1 MNKFLKEILEQPKA
15 IENVIGFYTHAE
27 GLELLEKIRTI
38 ISEKRIEQII
48 FTGMGSS
55 YFISHAASGLFNSLE
70 IHSIYINTSE
80 LLHYNYFLLNKPTML
95 VCLSQSGESFEI
107 KEILK
112 RLPSTVFS
120 VGIVNDEKSALAKEA
135 NVALLCKGGKE
146 DMTSTKT
153 YVVTSLVAFIL
164 GWYLSGNWNTTKI
177 KMLNRLQANFE
188 LFFHSDNW
196 LKDILVF
203 FGNVGAIQIIARGP
217 AFSTA
222 SQSALMFREATH
234 IAATSFL
241 GGEFRHGP
249 MEMVTR
255 NFQSILFAAEGKTLK
270 QSLRM
275 AEDIVT
281 FGGKVWL
288 ITNIQRDW
296 NNRNIIPLFIDESD
310 EFLFSIQS
318 IVPVQL
324 FIDAYAKAKN
334 FEAGSFSRGAK
345 VTSIE

>member
-1 MNKFLKEILEQPKA
+1 MDKFLKEILEQPKA
-15 IENVIGFYTHAE
+15 IKNVISFYTHAE

-38 ISEKRIEQII
+38 IPEKSIEQII

-55 YFISHAASGLFNSLE
+55 YFISHAASELFNSLE
-70 IHSIYINTSE
+70 IHSIYVNASE

-120 VGIVNDEKSALAKEA
+120 VGIVNDEKSTLAKKA

-146 DMTSTKT
+146 EMTSTKT

-164 GWYLSGNWNTTKI
+164 GWYLSGDWNTTKI
-177 KMLNRLQANFE
+177 KMLNRLQTNFE

-249 MEMVTR
+249 MEMVTKD
-255 NFQSILFAAEGKTLK
+255 FQSILFAAEGKTL
-270 QSLRM
+270 QQNLRM
-275 AEDIVT
+275 AEDIAT

-296 NNRNIIPLFIDESD
+296 NNKNIIPFFIDESD

-324 FIDAYAKAKN
+324 FIDAYAKSRN

>member
-1 MNKFLKEILEQPKA
+1 MNQFLKEILEQPKA
-15 IENVIGFYTHAE
+15 IENVINFYTKVE
-27 GLELLEKIRTI
+27 GLELLKKIKTT
-38 ISEKRIEQII
+38 ISERHIEQII

-55 YFISHAASGLFNSLE
+55 YFISHAASGLFNNLK
-70 IHSIYINTSE
+70 IDSIYINTSE
-80 LLHYNYFLLNKPTML
+80 LLHYNYSLLNKPTML

-120 VGIVNDEKSALAKEA
+120 VGIVNDEKSVLAKKA
-135 NVALLCKGGKE
+135 DVALLCKGGKE
-146 DMTSTKT
+146 EMTSTKT

-164 GWYLSGNWNTTKI
+164 GWYLSGDWNTAKI
-177 KMLNRLQANFE
+177 KMLNRLQTNFE

-196 LKDILVF
+196 LKDILEF
-203 FGNVGAIQIIARGP
+203 FGEVGAIQIIARGP

-222 SQSALMFREATH
+222 SQSALMFKEATH
-234 IAATSFL
+234 IAATGIL

-249 MEMVTR
+249 MEMVTKG
-255 NFQSILFAAEGKTLK
+255 FQSILFAAKGKTLK

-275 AEDIVT
+275 AEDIAK
-281 FGGKVWL
+281 FGGNVWL
-288 ITNIQRDW
+288 ITNVQMDW
-296 NNRNIIPLFIDESD
+296 NNKNILPFFIDESN

-318 IVPVQL
+318 ITPVQI

-345 VTSIE
+345 VTAIE